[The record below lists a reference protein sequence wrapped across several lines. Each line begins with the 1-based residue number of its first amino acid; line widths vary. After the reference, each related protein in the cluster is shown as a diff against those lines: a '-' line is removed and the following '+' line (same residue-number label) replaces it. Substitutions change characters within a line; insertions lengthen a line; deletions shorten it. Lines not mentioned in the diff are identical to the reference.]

1 MQEELKQ
8 EELLFL
14 PSQEKPEI
22 FEFNIV
28 KKTQHV
34 FKCDFVCPS
43 NYGICCDGNKAYIA
57 GGTYDPE

>member
-14 PSQEKPEI
+14 PSREKPEI

-28 KKTQHV
+28 KKTHRV
-34 FKCDFVCPS
+34 FKCDFEFPS
-43 NYGICCDGNKAYIA
+43 NYGICSDGNKAYIA
-57 GGTYDPE
+57 GGT